1 LGVQALTDVVVTDA
15 LAPCLCT
22 HPCRFKEAFLLD
34 CDVILRRD
42 PAFMFDA
49 PLFRE
54 RGNYF
59 WGDIYGVGMVKDEVF
74 AYVGEQ
80 KRLAG
85 QACADL
91 LTCAACRT
99 GCPAAVMA

>member
-1 LGVQALTDVVVTDA
+1 LPAALRSSCYLRTLLNLYRLSVKTA
-15 LAPCLCT
+15 G
-22 HPCRFKEAFLLD
+22 RFKEAFLLD

-74 AYVGEQ
+74 KYVGE
-80 KRLAG
+80 L
-85 QACADL
+85 
-91 LTCAACRT
+91 
-99 GCPAAVMA
+99 

>member
-1 LGVQALTDVVVTDA
+1 VKHSAKAGVADVFA
-15 LAPCLCT
+15 SCFCT
-22 HPCRFKEAFLLD
+22 HAGRFKEAFLLD

-59 WGDIYGVGMVKDEVF
+59 WGDIYGTGMVKAEVF
-74 AYVGEQ
+74 AYVG
-80 KRLAG
+80 G
-85 QACADL
+85 
-91 LTCAACRT
+91 
-99 GCPAAVMA
+99 